1 MQQRSPVTPTSQRI
15 TSNET
20 TFSKNAQN
28 SANSVYGTISAKPS
42 QFPLVVIP
50 PLSVES
56 RRSDFVTYEEP
67 EEREKTEVPRK
78 RKRDAEVRTPDTQSQ
93 TKDQRAA
100 SDETLRQLKGAIQDI
115 FEADDQSKLDGSG
128 ISSSASAQYFV
139 AAYRE
144 EQEIN
149 TLAPAVH
156 VRLESNLHKAIT
168 TGRLLEIPADHL
180 QRLQRLCEGALI
192 SAQSSDISI
201 ERDWNADDIAGWVS
215 RLDAV
220 DLGLRSARTML
231 RVMTVG
237 REEKQLY
244 SEEVLQSVI
253 DVVKKTLDHCIIPVI
268 EARTSSPSATFFEA
282 ASSHRKVISQLLF
295 DATKVIALLGKLLSK
310 FEIAE
315 TILTSIEFFAFPLLF
330 AENAHGEKESILGIQ
345 RFESL
350 RHTAM
355 DIIATI
361 FSRYPGQRLFLFD
374 EILSSLQ
381 KLPVTR
387 QHARHFKLIDG
398 PSIQLVSAL
407 IMRLVQTSA
416 ARSTGV
422 IKKTRRRRLSSSKF
436 ERADESESSQEERS
450 KAADSV
456 DENTEPDRSDD
467 NARSSQH
474 SSMQRLGKDAT
485 SHLDNAAKSA
495 QYVVK
500 YLVQRAMTG
509 SKTGDQPHRQLL
521 ELFLEDFITV
531 LGLPEWP
538 SAELLLQ
545 ILFANCRNIA
555 ENQKSLAPAK
565 NMALEL
571 LGQMGSAI
579 SELVSNTRHA
589 ARGLEGQESQYSG
602 YLRQMLDDYMDGSLE
617 TSEVVI
623 WGGPYHAVAEYLH
636 DKESNDP
643 QIVSAQAFYLAR
655 WAKVVSSGSVKPDPK
670 SEEIASKLHRMLLGA
685 DWPVSGYPCPLLRG
699 DFYC

>member
-1 MQQRSPVTPTSQRI
+1 M
-15 TSNET
+15 
-20 TFSKNAQN
+20 
-28 SANSVYGTISAKPS
+28 
-42 QFPLVVIP
+42 VVIP

-56 RRSDFVTYEEP
+56 RKSDFVTYEEP
-67 EEREKTEVPRK
+67 EAGDKAGSTRK
-78 RKRDAEVRTPDTQSQ
+78 RKRDTAAQTPDTLSR

-100 SDETLRQLKGAIQDI
+100 SDETIRQLNGFIQDI
-115 FEADDQSKLDGSG
+115 FEAEDQSQLGG
-128 ISSSASAQYFV
+128 PVVESSAHAHYFV
-139 AAYRE
+139 LAYRD

-156 VRLESNLHKAIT
+156 VRLESALHKAIT
-168 TGRLLEIPADHL
+168 TGRLVEIPADHL
-180 QRLQRLCEGALI
+180 QRLQRLCEGALL
-192 SAQSSDISI
+192 SAKSSEISI
-201 ERDWNADDIAGWVS
+201 ELEWSADEFAGWVS

-220 DLGLRSARTML
+220 DLGLRSARTIL
-231 RVMTVG
+231 RMMTGG
-237 REEKQLY
+237 REEKQVC

-253 DVVKKTLDHCIIPVI
+253 DVVKKTLDHCINPVV
-268 EARTSSPSATFFEA
+268 ETRNSGPSTAFFEA

-295 DATKVIALLGKLLSK
+295 DSSKVMALLGKLLSK
-310 FEIAE
+310 VEIAE
-315 TILTSIEFFAFPLLF
+315 NIITGIEFFAFPLLF
-330 AENAHGEKESILGIQ
+330 AENAHGEKDSIFGIQ

-387 QHARHFKLIDG
+387 QHARHFKLVDG
-398 PSIQLVSAL
+398 TSIQLVSAL

-422 IKKTRRRRLSSSKF
+422 IKKTRRRRLPSSGS
-436 ERADESESSQEERS
+436 EQVSESESSQDEYS
-450 KAADSV
+450 DAADDVEESA
-456 DENTEPDRSDD
+456 DLDTAEDTGRST
-467 NARSSQH
+467 QH
-474 SSMQRLGKDAT
+474 AVMQRLGNDAT
-485 SHLDNAAKSA
+485 SNLDNAAKSA

-500 YLVQRAMTG
+500 YLVQRAMTA

-555 ENQKSLAPAK
+555 ENHKSLAPAK

-579 SELVSNTRHA
+579 SELVSSTRHS

-602 YLRQMLDDYMDGSLE
+602 YLRQMLDDYTDGSLE
-617 TSEVVI
+617 ISEVVI
-623 WGGPYHAVAEYLH
+623 WGGPYHAVAQYLQ
-636 DKESNDP
+636 DKKSNDP
-643 QIVSAQAFYLAR
+643 PMASAQAFYLAR
-655 WAKVVSSGSVKPDPK
+655 WAKVVYSGNVKMDSKSSDL
-670 SEEIASKLHRMLLGA
+670 ASKLHRMLLGT
-685 DWPVSGYPCPLLRG
+685 DWPLSG
-699 DFYC
+699 

>member
-1 MQQRSPVTPTSQRI
+1 MTPTSQRVV
-15 TSNET
+15 SNKAA
-20 TFSKNAQN
+20 FSKNAQI
-28 SANSVYGTISAKPS
+28 SANGVYGTIAAQPP

-50 PLSVES
+50 PLPVES
-56 RRSDFVTYEEP
+56 WENDFVTYEEP
-67 EEREKTEVPRK
+67 EEGAKAEVSRK
-78 RKRDAEVRTPDTQSQ
+78 RKRDAEAQTPDTQSQ
-93 TKDQRAA
+93 TKNQRAA
-100 SDETLRQLKGAIQDI
+100 SDETLRQLKRVIQDI
-115 FEADDQSKLDGSG
+115 FEADDQSRLDGIG
-128 ISSSASAQYFV
+128 TNSSARAQYFV
-139 AAYRE
+139 PAYRE

-156 VRLESNLHKAIT
+156 ARLESALHKAIT
-168 TGRLLEIPADHL
+168 IGRLVEIPAEHL
-180 QRLQRLCEGALI
+180 QRLQRLCEGALV
-192 SAQSSDISI
+192 SANSSDISI
-201 ERDWNADDIAGWVS
+201 ELEWNEDDFTGWVS

-220 DLGLRSARTML
+220 NLGLRSARTIL
-231 RVMTVG
+231 RMMTGG
-237 REEKQLY
+237 REEKQVY
-244 SEEVLQSVI
+244 SEEVLQSVL
-253 DVVKKTLDHCIIPVI
+253 DVVKKTLDHCIIPVV
-268 EARTSSPSATFFEA
+268 EARSSNTNVAFFVA

-295 DATKVIALLGKLLSK
+295 DASRVMALLGKLLSK
-310 FEIAE
+310 VEIAE
-315 TILTSIEFFAFPLLF
+315 TIITGVEFFAFPLLF
-330 AENAHGEKESILGIQ
+330 ADNAHGEKESILGIQ

-355 DIIATI
+355 DMIATI

-387 QHARHFKLIDG
+387 QHARHFKLVDG

-407 IMRLVQTSA
+407 IMQLVQTSA

-422 IKKTRRRRLSSSKF
+422 IKKARRPKVPSSEFGQVS
-436 ERADESESSQEERS
+436 ESESSQEEYS
-450 KAADSV
+450 KAMDNAEKNADS
-456 DENTEPDRSDD
+456 DTAEDNT
-467 NARSSQH
+467 RSSQH
-474 SSMQRLGKDAT
+474 SVMQRLGKDAT
-485 SHLDNAAKSA
+485 SHQDNAAKSA

-500 YLVQRAMTG
+500 YLVQRAMTA

-579 SELVSNTRHA
+579 SELVSNTRHT
-589 ARGLEGQESQYSG
+589 ARGLEGQDSQYSG

-623 WGGPYHAVAEYLH
+623 WGGPYHAVAEYLQ
-636 DKESNDP
+636 DKKSDDP
-643 QIVSAQAFYLAR
+643 QLVSAQAFYLAR
-655 WAKVVSSGSVKPDPK
+655 WAKGVASGAVKMDSK
-670 SEEIASKLHRMLLGA
+670 GEELASKLRRMLLGA
-685 DWPVSGYPCPLLRG
+685 DWPVSRYPRSLLCENC
-699 DFYC
+699 YC